1 MSRVV
6 IPRGPYQK
14 GIRRRREIVDAA
26 SRIFAR
32 YGYGGSLRQIA
43 NDVGVTPAALA
54 RHFGN
59 KYGLLQA
66 VLNHWEDDDDHHFE
80 GAQGLEYFRRLPG
93 LMNYH
98 TTEPGLIEL
107 LLTLSTEATDPQHP
121 ARDWAVER
129 YQTVVNKG
137 IRYLREATELGEV
150 GPMDDE
156 QIEIEARGVFAL
168 MDGMQLQW
176 LLDPSLPVV
185 HMFEA
190 QLSTILER
198 WVRGAKV
205 RTPRTRPARAHGAA
219 VIEPDGAA
227 FIEAA
232 VIEPDE
238 AAVIEEGT
246 GDPAGRALALLAA
259 GRPDRMSALIRCQAN
274 RRHTGVGTGVEDRK
288 RSPGASPSNS
298 ITARASE
305 SWLATITKRPS
316 GEKMSSRGSRPC
328 VGASSTRSNVPLST
342 LKRNRAMVSLA
353 APRLDTSTLRPDGEI
368 RIAAAWL

>member
-1 MSRVV
+1 MTRVV

-66 VLNHWEDDDDHHFE
+66 VLTYWENDNDHHFD
-80 GAQGLEYFRRLPG
+80 GAHGLEYYRRLPG
-93 LMNYH
+93 LVNYH

-107 LLTLSTEATDPQHP
+107 LLTLATEATDPQHP
-121 ARDWAVER
+121 AREWAVER
-129 YQTVVNKG
+129 YRSVVNLG
-137 IRYLREATELGEV
+137 ITYLREATELGEV

-185 HMFEA
+185 HMFEV
-190 QLSTILER
+190 QLNTILER
-198 WVRGAKV
+198 WARGAKVRTPRTKV
-205 RTPRTRPARAHGAA
+205 RTPRTRPARVDEAT
-219 VIEPDGAA
+219 VIEPDGATVV
-227 FIEAA
+227 EQ
-232 VIEPDE
+232 
-238 AAVIEEGT
+238 GT
-246 GDPAGRALALLAA
+246 
-259 GRPDRMSALIRCQAN
+259 
-274 RRHTGVGTGVEDRK
+274 
-288 RSPGASPSNS
+288 
-298 ITARASE
+298 
-305 SWLATITKRPS
+305 
-316 GEKMSSRGSRPC
+316 
-328 VGASSTRSNVPLST
+328 
-342 LKRNRAMVSLA
+342 
-353 APRLDTSTLRPDGEI
+353 
-368 RIAAAWL
+368 

>member
-66 VLNHWEDDDDHHFE
+66 VLTHWEDDDAHHFD
-80 GAQGLEYFRRLPG
+80 GARGLEYFRRLPG
-93 LMNYH
+93 LMTYH

-107 LLTLSTEATDPQHP
+107 LLTLATEATDPQHP

-129 YQTVVNKG
+129 YQGVVNLG
-137 IRYLREATELGEV
+137 IRYLREAIELGEV
-150 GPMDDE
+150 GPMDDD

-185 HMFEA
+185 HMFEV
-190 QLSTILER
+190 QLNTVLER

-205 RTPRTRPARAHGAA
+205 
-219 VIEPDGAA
+219 
-227 FIEAA
+227 
-232 VIEPDE
+232 
-238 AAVIEEGT
+238 
-246 GDPAGRALALLAA
+246 
-259 GRPDRMSALIRCQAN
+259 
-274 RRHTGVGTGVEDRK
+274 
-288 RSPGASPSNS
+288 
-298 ITARASE
+298 
-305 SWLATITKRPS
+305 
-316 GEKMSSRGSRPC
+316 
-328 VGASSTRSNVPLST
+328 
-342 LKRNRAMVSLA
+342 A
-353 APRLDTSTLRPDGEI
+353 APQVAAPQVAAPQVAAPQV
-368 RIAAAWL
+368 AAAQVAAPQVAP

>member
-1 MSRVV
+1 MARVV

-66 VLNHWEDDDDHHFE
+66 VLNHWEDDDAHHFD
-80 GAQGLEYFRRLPG
+80 GAHGLEYFRRLPG

-107 LLTLSTEATDPQHP
+107 LLTLATEATDPQHP

-129 YQTVVNKG
+129 YQSVVNLG
-137 IRYLREATELGEV
+137 IGYLREARELGEV

-156 QIEIEARGVFAL
+156 QIEIESRGVFAL

-176 LLDPSLPVV
+176 LLNPSLPVV
-185 HMFEA
+185 HMFEV
-190 QLSTILER
+190 QLNTILER
-198 WVRGAKV
+198 WVRDAKV
-205 RTPRTRPARAHGAA
+205 RTPPIRPLRGDEAT
-219 VIEPDGAA
+219 VIEPDRAA
-227 FIEAA
+227 A
-232 VIEPDE
+232 IEPDRAVAIE
-238 AAVIEEGT
+238 PGGVTVIEQGT
-246 GDPAGRALALLAA
+246 GDVSGRALARCRPR
-259 GRPDRMSALIRCQAN
+259 GWPDRTSDSIRRQAI
-274 RRHTGVGTGVEDRK
+274 RRHTGVGTRVDDRK
-288 RSPGASPSNS
+288 RSPGPSSSNS
-298 ITARASE
+298 ITTRASE
-305 SWLATITKRPS
+305 S
-316 GEKMSSRGSRPC
+316 
-328 VGASSTRSNVPLST
+328 
-342 LKRNRAMVSLA
+342 
-353 APRLDTSTLRPDGEI
+353 
-368 RIAAAWL
+368 

>member
-1 MSRVV
+1 MAREV

-66 VLNHWEDDDDHHFE
+66 VLTHWEDDDAHHFD
-80 GAQGLEYFRRLPG
+80 GARGLEYFRRLPG
-93 LMNYH
+93 LMTYH

-121 ARDWAVER
+121 ARTWAVER
-129 YQTVVNKG
+129 YRSVVNLG
-137 IRYLREATELGEV
+137 IDYLREATELGEV

-185 HMFEA
+185 HMFEG
-190 QLSTILER
+190 QLKTVLER
-198 WVRGAKV
+198 WVRGATAPV
-205 RTPRTRPARAHGAA
+205 APVAPAPQ
-219 VIEPDGAA
+219 V
-227 FIEAA
+227 
-232 VIEPDE
+232 
-238 AAVIEEGT
+238 
-246 GDPAGRALALLAA
+246 
-259 GRPDRMSALIRCQAN
+259 
-274 RRHTGVGTGVEDRK
+274 
-288 RSPGASPSNS
+288 
-298 ITARASE
+298 
-305 SWLATITKRPS
+305 
-316 GEKMSSRGSRPC
+316 
-328 VGASSTRSNVPLST
+328 
-342 LKRNRAMVSLA
+342 
-353 APRLDTSTLRPDGEI
+353 AP
-368 RIAAAWL
+368 

>member
-1 MSRVV
+1 MARVV

-66 VLNHWEDDDDHHFE
+66 VLNHWEDDDAHHFE

-129 YQTVVNKG
+129 YQTVVNLG
-137 IRYLREATELGEV
+137 IRYLREAKELGEV

-185 HMFEA
+185 HMFEV

-198 WVRGAKV
+198 WVRGTKV
-205 RTPRTRPARAHGAA
+205 RTPRIRPVRADGAA
-219 VIEPDGAA
+219 VVEPGGAT
-227 FIEAA
+227 
-232 VIEPDE
+232 VIEPGGATVIQPDV
-238 AAVIEEGT
+238 AVIEEGT

-259 GRPDRMSALIRCQAN
+259 RRQDRTSGSIRRQAN
-274 RRHTGVGTGVEDRK
+274 RRHTGVGTGVDDRK
-288 RSPGASPSNS
+288 RSPGSSSSNS

-305 SWLATITKRPS
+305 S
-316 GEKMSSRGSRPC
+316 
-328 VGASSTRSNVPLST
+328 
-342 LKRNRAMVSLA
+342 
-353 APRLDTSTLRPDGEI
+353 
-368 RIAAAWL
+368 

>member
-121 ARDWAVER
+121 ARTWAVER
-129 YQTVVNKG
+129 YRSVVNLG
-137 IRYLREATELGEV
+137 IRYLREARELGEV

-156 QIEIEARGVFAL
+156 QIEIESRGVFAL

-185 HMFEA
+185 HMFEV
-190 QLSTILER
+190 QLNTILER

-205 RTPRTRPARAHGAA
+205 QTPLIRPLRGDEAMA
-219 VIEPDGAA
+219 IEPDGAA
-227 FIEAA
+227 AIEAA
-232 VIEPDE
+232 SAAAIE
-238 AAVIEEGT
+238 AAGAAAIEQGT
-246 GDPAGRALALLAA
+246 GDVSGRALARGRPR
-259 GRPDRMSALIRCQAN
+259 GRPDRTSASIRRQAN
-274 RRHTGVGTGVEDRK
+274 RRHTGVGTGVDDRK
-288 RSPGASPSNS
+288 RSPGPSSSNS
-298 ITARASE
+298 ITTRASE
-305 SWLATITKRPS
+305 S
-316 GEKMSSRGSRPC
+316 
-328 VGASSTRSNVPLST
+328 
-342 LKRNRAMVSLA
+342 
-353 APRLDTSTLRPDGEI
+353 
-368 RIAAAWL
+368 

>member
-1 MSRVV
+1 MARVV

-66 VLNHWEDDDDHHFE
+66 VLNHWEDDDAHHFE
-80 GAQGLEYFRRLPG
+80 GARGLEYFRRLPG

-107 LLTLSTEATDPQHP
+107 LLTLATEATDPQHP

-129 YQTVVNKG
+129 YQTVVNLG
-137 IRYLREATELGEV
+137 VRYLREARELGEV

-156 QIEIEARGVFAL
+156 QIEIESRGVFAL

-185 HMFEA
+185 HMFEV
-190 QLSTILER
+190 QLNTILER

-205 RTPRTRPARAHGAA
+205 QTPLIRPLPMA
-219 VIEPDGAA
+219 IEPDGAA
-227 FIEAA
+227 AIEAA
-232 VIEPDE
+232 GAAAIEQ
-238 AAVIEEGT
+238 GT
-246 GDPAGRALALLAA
+246 GDVSGRALARGCPRGRPR
-259 GRPDRMSALIRCQAN
+259 GRPDRTSASIRRQAN
-274 RRHTGVGTGVEDRK
+274 RRHTGVGTGVDDRK
-288 RSPGASPSNS
+288 RSPGSSSSNS

-305 SWLATITKRPS
+305 S
-316 GEKMSSRGSRPC
+316 
-328 VGASSTRSNVPLST
+328 
-342 LKRNRAMVSLA
+342 
-353 APRLDTSTLRPDGEI
+353 
-368 RIAAAWL
+368 

>member
-1 MSRVV
+1 MAREV

-66 VLNHWEDDDDHHFE
+66 VLTHWEDDDAHHFD
-80 GAQGLEYFRRLPG
+80 GARGLEYFRRLPG

-121 ARDWAVER
+121 ARSWAVER
-129 YQTVVNKG
+129 YRSVVNLG
-137 IRYLREATELGEV
+137 IRYLREATEIGEV
-150 GPMDDE
+150 GPMDEE

-185 HMFEA
+185 HMFEM
-190 QLSTILER
+190 QLNTVLER
-198 WVRGAKV
+198 WVRSAEA
-205 RTPRTRPARAHGAA
+205 PAPQ
-219 VIEPDGAA
+219 V
-227 FIEAA
+227 
-232 VIEPDE
+232 
-238 AAVIEEGT
+238 
-246 GDPAGRALALLAA
+246 
-259 GRPDRMSALIRCQAN
+259 
-274 RRHTGVGTGVEDRK
+274 
-288 RSPGASPSNS
+288 
-298 ITARASE
+298 
-305 SWLATITKRPS
+305 
-316 GEKMSSRGSRPC
+316 
-328 VGASSTRSNVPLST
+328 
-342 LKRNRAMVSLA
+342 
-353 APRLDTSTLRPDGEI
+353 AP
-368 RIAAAWL
+368 

>member
-66 VLNHWEDDDDHHFE
+66 VLTHWEDDDAHHFD
-80 GAQGLEYFRRLPG
+80 GAQGLEYYRRLPG

-107 LLTLSTEATDPQHP
+107 LLTLATEATDPQHP
-121 ARDWAVER
+121 ARNWAVER
-129 YQTVVNKG
+129 YQTVVNLG
-137 IRYLREATELGEV
+137 IRYLREANELGEV

-156 QIEIEARGVFAL
+156 QIEIEARAVFAL

-185 HMFEA
+185 RMFEG
-190 QLSTILER
+190 QLNTILER

-205 RTPRTRPARAHGAA
+205 RAPRTRPAGVDGAA
-219 VIEPDGAA
+219 VIEPAA
-227 FIEAA
+227 APAI
-232 VIEPDE
+232 PG
-238 AAVIEEGT
+238 GT
-246 GDPAGRALALLAA
+246 GDPAGRPLRA
-259 GRPDRMSALIRCQAN
+259 GGRQRIRTTCASIRRQAN
-274 RRHTGVGTGVEDRK
+274 RRQTGVGTGVDDRK
-288 RSPGASPSNS
+288 RSPGPSSSNS
-298 ITARASE
+298 STTRASE

-342 LKRNRAMVSLA
+342 SKRNTAMVSLA

>member
-1 MSRVV
+1 MARVV

-80 GAQGLEYFRRLPG
+80 GARGLEYFRRLPG
-93 LMNYH
+93 LVNYH

-107 LLTLSTEATDPQHP
+107 LLTLATEATDPQHP

-129 YQTVVNKG
+129 YQSVVNLG
-137 IRYLREATELGEV
+137 VRYLREARELGEV

-156 QIEIEARGVFAL
+156 QIEIESRGVFAL

-185 HMFEA
+185 HMFEV
-190 QLSTILER
+190 QLNAILER

-205 RTPRTRPARAHGAA
+205 PTPRIRPAR
-219 VIEPDGAA
+219 VDGVT
-227 FIEAA
+227 

-238 AAVIEEGT
+238 ATVIEQGT
-246 GDPAGRALALLAA
+246 GDA
-259 GRPDRMSALIRCQAN
+259 
-274 RRHTGVGTGVEDRK
+274 
-288 RSPGASPSNS
+288 
-298 ITARASE
+298 
-305 SWLATITKRPS
+305 
-316 GEKMSSRGSRPC
+316 
-328 VGASSTRSNVPLST
+328 
-342 LKRNRAMVSLA
+342 
-353 APRLDTSTLRPDGEI
+353 
-368 RIAAAWL
+368 